1 MLYTLSN
8 EFIEKARYSAT
19 AEEEKLLRYII
30 GIKQNEPTS
39 SGNTTKLKLYQYVAL
54 FNEDRK
60 KKYRAAKKALVGL
73 SKKTY
78 SFEDQEQVFFQS
90 VEPVDIDETV
100 YTVTFS
106 EDFLRL
112 I

>member
-8 EFIEKARYSAT
+8 EFIEKAIYSAT

-30 GIKQNEPTS
+30 GIKQNEPIS
-39 SGNTTKLKLYQYVAL
+39 SGNTMKLKLYQYVAL
-54 FNEDRK
+54 FDEDRK
-60 KKYRAAKKALVGL
+60 KKYKAAKKALRSL
-73 SKKTY
+73 LNKTY
-78 SFEDQEQVFFQS
+78 SFEDREQAFFES

-100 YTVTFS
+100 YVVTFS
-106 EDFLRL
+106 EDFLNL